1 MTGMLTEEEIREQLF
16 DQYPVMFRQSIYAH
30 NYTRARN
37 IVDTA
42 RKVAL
47 FIQLPEKDLD
57 ELFGIRGDRGV
68 VLQEGLFPEE
78 LVLKCDNEVRKLQYE
93 ENRKM
98 MELIRE
104 RNKKDA

>member
-1 MTGMLTEEEIREQLF
+1 MLTEEEIRERLF
-16 DQYPVMFRQSIYAH
+16 DQYPAMFRQSIYAH
-30 NYTRARN
+30 NYTRAKS

-47 FIQLPEKDLD
+47 FIQLPEKELD